1 MLNTMANMSISERQ
15 LSIKPTV
22 SVIHHCVFTIAMVVL
37 LLIFIYLLMY
47 LFIYVKKEFIVHT
60 VIYQLSPLKTEFKS
74 IQF

>member
-1 MLNTMANMSISERQ
+1 MGFGYIAPPSLQVSAEVCYT
-15 LSIKPTV
+15 